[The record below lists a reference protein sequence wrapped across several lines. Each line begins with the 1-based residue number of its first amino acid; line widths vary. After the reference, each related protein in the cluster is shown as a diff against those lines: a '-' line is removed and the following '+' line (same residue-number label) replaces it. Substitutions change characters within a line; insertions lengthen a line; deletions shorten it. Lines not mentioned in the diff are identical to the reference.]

1 VVGPARQAE
10 EEGMSL
16 LQFPVRVL
24 GLLQAPVDEAG
35 IGMRESL
42 RLLDLPELWVV
53 VLVLIPMAA
62 FVAWTGYA
70 SESLS
75 GRARTVLGALR
86 LSAFLLLMLVLFRPV
101 LVQRS
106 EEVRPAE
113 VLILVDDS
121 ASMGRLDAYLGD
133 DAQRQALSA
142 FAPEGL
148 EQTTRLDLAAQ
159 ALGSELLPHL
169 ERQGYQARLIRFAED
184 ASATS
189 DLGTLGARG
198 RGTHLGDAVRQSL
211 ATSRGRHLT
220 DIVIV
225 SDGRSNGGA
234 SPLDAARS
242 AGAAGVPI
250 HTVVVGD
257 TRRERNVFLELAEV
271 PADVLEG
278 DEIAITV
285 RVAGRGTD
293 EGMETNV
300 LLEELS
306 ENTNST
312 RLISEQRVEPDESG
326 ERVSFLAPAESP
338 RAGQRVRRFR
348 VSVTP
353 IPEETLLDD
362 NAVEFSVRISPA
374 EIRVLYVDGYP
385 RWEYRFLKELL
396 KRADQNISLQ
406 VYLLSAT
413 PDFLQEHSPDVESLI
428 EVPTERRA
436 LLESYDVIILGDV
449 NPDAIS
455 PDPARCEEF
464 QTSLLEFVE
473 RGGGVLFL
481 AGEYENPR
489 SYLDTPLEELMPIV
503 LDSTTGL
510 PYQGD
515 TTIEFKP
522 TLETPA
528 QPHQVVRL
536 YPDIEENR
544 VLWEEQRGLRGH
556 YWYSVASR
564 AKPGSQ
570 VLLRHPTESGPY
582 GRHPLLVVG
591 YYPSGRT
598 LWLGLDSTW
607 MWRYRYGDR
616 YHGRFWRNAIRWLA
630 LGRLKSGDRR
640 YHLDSLRSSYSLDER
655 VTLEARVLDEDYRPS
670 DRPVQKL
677 QLAEADG
684 SEREITAPLVTGRE
698 GVYRTTLDLGQP
710 GLYRAWIEVGGEQIA
725 TTEFEVLLPSRESAD
740 PSPDPEVLAAMSQIS
755 SGHAVSLASIGT
767 LEAEFPG
774 DEERREPISSHLEDA
789 WDNWLTLLVVLSL
802 LSTEWVLRK
811 RFQLV

>member
-1 VVGPARQAE
+1 MRLRLNSLGP
-10 EEGMSL
+10 
-16 LQFPVRVL
+16 L
-24 GLLQAPVDEAG
+24 GLFQDGSNETD
-35 IGMRESL
+35 IGVRESL
-42 RLLDLPELWVV
+42 RLLDLPEMWVV
-53 VLVLIPMAA
+53 VLVLVPLAA
-62 FVAWTGYA
+62 FVAWSTY
-70 SESLS
+70 SRENLS
-75 GRARTVLGALR
+75 TRARTLLGSLR
-86 LSAFLLLMLVLFRPV
+86 LIAFLLLFLILFRPV

-113 VLILVDDS
+113 VLVLVDDS

-133 DAQRQALSA
+133 EVQRRALSS
-142 FAPEGL
+142 FAPDGL
-148 EQTTRLDLAAQ
+148 NETTRLELAAQ

-169 ERQGYQARLIRFAED
+169 EENGYEARLMRFAEE
-184 ASATS
+184 ASPTS
-189 DLGTLGARG
+189 DAGALSARG
-198 RGTHLGDAVRQSL
+198 RGTYLGDAVRQSL

-220 DIVIV
+220 DIVII
-225 SDGRSNGGA
+225 SDGRSNGGG

-250 HTVVVGD
+250 HTLVVGD
-257 TRRERNVFLELAEV
+257 TRRERNVYLELAEV
-271 PADVLEG
+271 PTDVLEG

-293 EGMETNV
+293 AGTETSV

-306 ENTNST
+306 GSLGSA
-312 RLISEQRVEPDESG
+312 RLIDEERVEPDESG
-326 ERVSFLAPAESP
+326 ERVSFLAPAEAP
-338 RAGQRVRRFR
+338 RQGQRVRRFR

-362 NAVEFSVRISPA
+362 NAVEFSVRVSPA

-413 PDFLQEHSPDVESLI
+413 PDFVQEHSPNVQALL
-428 EVPTERRA
+428 EVPTERKA
-436 LLESYDVIILGDV
+436 LLENYDVIILGDTG
-449 NPDAIS
+449 PDAIS

-464 QTSLLEFVE
+464 QASLLEFVE
-473 RGGGVLFL
+473 RGGGVLFVS
-481 AGEYENPR
+481 GEYENPR

-503 LDSTTGL
+503 LDSTSGL

-522 TLETPA
+522 TLENPA

-536 YPDIEENR
+536 YPDVEQNR
-544 VLWEEQRGLRGH
+544 VLWEEPRGLRGH
-556 YWYSVASR
+556 YWYSVVGR

-598 LWLGLDSTW
+598 MWLGLDSTW

-655 VTLEARVLDEDYRPS
+655 VTLEARVLDEDFRPS
-670 DRPVQKL
+670 DRPL
-677 QLAEADG
+677 QELKLAEADG
-684 SEREITAPLVTGRE
+684 TEREISAPLVPGRE
-698 GVYRTTLDLGQP
+698 GVYRTSLDLGRP

-725 TTEFEVLLPSRESAD
+725 TTEFEVLVPSRESAD
-740 PSPDPEVLAAMSQIS
+740 PSPDPEVLAAMAQIS
-755 SGHAVSLASIGT
+755 GGRALSLASIAA

-774 DEERREPISSHLEDA
+774 NEERREPISSHLEDA
-789 WDNWLTLLVVLSL
+789 WDNWLTLLAVLSL
-802 LSTEWVLRK
+802 LSAEWVLRK